1 MAARRLNDVLTGQD
15 IRARIHAVALSRIL
29 RVCCSLARGCV
40 SLFGQSTEFGD
51 WKSKEG
57 SITRTT
63 TTTMTKKNGPY
74 GVIACAKLAMLPKN
88 EMLTSHAQD
97 K

>member
-1 MAARRLNDVLTGQD
+1 VLFTGTRVRLTFWTINRVWRLEVKG
-15 IRARIHAVALSRIL
+15 RIDY
-29 RVCCSLARGCV
+29 
-40 SLFGQSTEFGD
+40 ED
-51 WKSKEG
+51 DDDDDD
-57 SITRTT
+57 
-63 TTTMTKKNGPY
+63 KKNGPY